1 MRDLFKVFSILIV
14 AALFSI
20 PTCEELYPPYS
31 QLDLVVVI
39 DTTGSMAFLLR
50 TLMPGFSAI
59 VESLGTWGIDAKYGL
74 VTFGD
79 GFNFPIGDTLISDG
93 SAFYEKLFYTNCM
106 GGADVP
112 EEALD
117 ALMAAADS
125 LSWRDTSLK
134 VILLFT
140 DSDFCFRMSTC
151 FSCSSMWMPNE
162 VVDSLVARR
171 IIVFSIIK
179 IPLWHHACAAMSDS
193 DEMAW
198 YNRLAWR
205 TGGKKL
211 NLQSIVL
218 FDSLIA
224 SLKNL
229 ILLNVEENNEG
240 NANILISPNPFNE
253 NCRILFSI
261 PHDYGEIAIYSP
273 DGKMILRKS
282 FNSGQHEVEFDAE
295 NLPSG
300 VYIAVLRAGK
310 FTVKKSLI
318 MIK

>member
-1 MRDLFKVFSILIV
+1 MKDLLKVFSILIIAV
-14 AALFSI
+14 LLSI

-39 DTTGSMAFLLR
+39 DTTGSMGFLLR
-50 TLMPGFSAI
+50 TLMPGFSAM

-125 LSWRDTSLK
+125 LNWRDTSLK

-171 IIVFSIIK
+171 ITVFSIIK

-211 NLQSIVL
+211 NLQSLVL

-240 NANILISPNPFNE
+240 NANIIVSPNPFNE

-273 DGKMILRKS
+273 DGRIILRKS
-282 FNSGQHEVEFDAE
+282 FNSARHEIEFDAE

-300 VYIAVLRAGK
+300 VYIAVLRAGEFSLK
-310 FTVKKSLI
+310 RSLI
-318 MIK
+318 LIK

>member
-14 AALFSI
+14 AALLGT

-39 DTTGSMAFLLR
+39 DTTGSMGFLLR

-112 EEALD
+112 EAALD

-125 LSWRDTSLK
+125 LNWRDTSLK

-171 IIVFSIIK
+171 ITVFSIIK
-179 IPLWHHACAAMSDS
+179 IPVWHNACVGMSDS

-229 ILLNVEENNEG
+229 ILLNIEENHEG
-240 NANILISPNPFNE
+240 NANILVSPNPFNE
-253 NCRILFSI
+253 NCKILFSV

-273 DGKMILRKS
+273 DGKIILRKG
-282 FNSGQHEVEFDAE
+282 FNPGRHEIEFDTE

-310 FTVKKSLI
+310 MRVVKKLFK
-318 MIK
+318 IK